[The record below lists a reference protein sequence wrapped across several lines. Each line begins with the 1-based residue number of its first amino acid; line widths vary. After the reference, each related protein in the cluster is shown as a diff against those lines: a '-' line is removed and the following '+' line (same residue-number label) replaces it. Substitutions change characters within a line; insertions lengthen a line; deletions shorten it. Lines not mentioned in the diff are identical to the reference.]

1 MIKIEI
7 HRHKTVGLHRC
18 IKGRCYRQ
26 FAAIVKVGQFSLQRH
41 IFVQVDGFFQII
53 LRRNSHLFQRIG
65 SIDGRHTIVLLY
77 GHQCVCIPRQ
87 KT

>member
-26 FAAIVKVGQFSLQRH
+26 FAAIVKVGKLALQRH
-41 IFVQVDGFFQII
+41 IFGQVNGFFQII
-53 LRRNSHLFQRIG
+53 FERNSQLFQCIG
-65 SIDGRHTIVLLY
+65 SIDGRHTIVLLN